1 MYFLFLFLFL
11 SVGRRHLFNIN
22 GYSRTAVLFL
32 LTKKKKKITRR
43 LSQPH
48 QHQKQQN
55 FIHLETAEEK
65 QRQHI
70 LSPPILQWAQ
80 SALCQVHGI
89 KIHKESYCLFKFPSC
104 IIILIH
110 HIFNHIHHSISNRI
124 HHSSSALIHTHLI
137 KYIHA
142 HTHTHTSSSSPPPP
156 PPQPRRTTRWTCVI
170 SSESD
175 LIVN

>member
-1 MYFLFLFLFL
+1 M
-11 SVGRRHLFNIN
+11 
-22 GYSRTAVLFL
+22 
-32 LTKKKKKITRR
+32 TRR

-142 HTHTHTSSSSPPPP
+142 HTHTHTHIKKSSSHSNILFHLFKKIHIPYHT
-156 PPQPRRTTRWTCVI
+156 RRNKR
-170 SSESD
+170 
-175 LIVN
+175 